1 MVAFSK
7 FSFQPDYLCSYPE
20 TKTKDGY
27 QLASNGVKNAKRVYY
42 SNHCYFNAHYNR
54 KNYQPYNHLKPVYG
68 SLRING
74 TNIFGKGGRN
84 IKDFKDLQSSH
95 CWLEDD
101 EGNVYDYI
109 FDHYYTGGN
118 RSITPVSK
126 GYSEWEIVGL
136 SKKDLKDIGIE
147 FIPANKETQKAIHNS
162 VKKGYENEG
171 WLDRLVFNRL
181 VRGWAIEDI
190 LIDHKAFQ

>member
-1 MVAFSK
+1 
-7 FSFQPDYLCSYPE
+7 
-20 TKTKDGY
+20 
-27 QLASNGVKNAKRVYY
+27 
-42 SNHCYFNAHYNR
+42 
-54 KNYQPYNHLKPVYG
+54 
-68 SLRING
+68 
-74 TNIFGKGGRN
+74 
-84 IKDFKDLQSSH
+84 
-95 CWLEDD
+95 LEDD